1 MIPLG
6 TGLFK
11 TLYDPK
17 NHNNN
22 KIGENRYKENCDIVE
37 EKLATLAKKKID
49 LASVANFNLVDLIK

>member
-17 NHNNN
+17 NHNAFRN
-22 KIGENRYKENCDIVE
+22 GETRFKENSDIVE
-37 EKLATLAKKKID
+37 EKLSMITKKRID
-49 LASVANFNLVDLIK
+49 LSNVANFNLVDLIK

>member
-17 NHNNN
+17 NHNIN
-22 KIGENRYKENCDIVE
+22 KFGENRCKENYDIVE
-37 EKLATLAKKKID
+37 YKLATVARKKID